1 MSAINVVCEC
11 AVVARCWNGGY
22 AEGTSCSTCIGGC
35 CARRN
40 RGSRSAPLRESALM
54 RAAYHRRNTPSTPYP
69 IRYATLSNTSLPPP
83 HAPPRGLAVGGGR
96 WTTLI
101 TPRSSRRSA
110 RPFGVCAESRLA
122 VPAPPGL
129 GADAPCGNAPVG
141 TAVHTLLPSHNGGWW
156 TAWVVRGGGRE
167 RALAPLGG
175 ACAGGNQ
182 RALAPLGAHAQGG
195 DPTTPTTARSGG
207 IAEEG
212 REDEGSGRAEPKA
225 ERAPTGRPDGW
236 VSDERWRRGS
246 GRREAEGRPRS
257 ASGRRRPKAAR
268 PRGATKGQH
277 QRGAG
282 EEA

>member
-1 MSAINVVCEC
+1 M
-11 AVVARCWNGGY
+11 G
-22 AEGTSCSTCIGGC
+22 
-35 CARRN
+35 
-40 RGSRSAPLRESALM
+40 
-54 RAAYHRRNTPSTPYP
+54 
-69 IRYATLSNTSLPPP
+69 
-83 HAPPRGLAVGGGR
+83 VGGVR
-96 WTTLI
+96 ILTI
-101 TPRSSRRSA
+101 
-110 RPFGVCAESRLA
+110 FK
-122 VPAPPGL
+122 
-129 GADAPCGNAPVG
+129 
-141 TAVHTLLPSHNGGWW
+141 GW
-156 TAWVVRGGGRE
+156 GGGRE

-225 ERAPTGRPDGW
+225 ERVPTGRPDGW
-236 VSDERWRRGS
+236 DSDERWRRGS

-282 EEA
+282 EEAKPRSRSRRGAAPRSEGKPATAPPRGAEWEATPTTLTWVWGKARTVSRRRTERVRGKGDNVGIFYGPVRTEASMADGRKDFGRTAEQRGGNAERRATA